1 MLMMSRNVGE
11 SLRIGDDTLVTV
23 VSVRGQ
29 TARLAIDAPRE
40 IKVVRE
46 EQLKKAAM
54 VDVTVSNISL
64 RQ

>member
-23 VSVRGQ
+23 VGVRGQ

-40 IKVVRE
+40 VKVVRE
-46 EQLKKAAM
+46 EKIQKAAM
-54 VDVTVSNISL
+54 LDVKVSNVSL

>member
-1 MLMMSRNVGE
+1 MSRNVGE